1 MQYKKQFYLSK
12 YDVGGVSLVGVP
24 SDAMVFR
31 GLTRSCNKTIINRR
45 KIGREGRRERNLF
58 AAHQNCPDLHTRRV
72 ILRRKEWKR
81 TDKKK
86 NRLIGKT
93 CMCFPCLG

>member
-12 YDVGGVSLVGVP
+12 YDVGGVSLAGVP

-45 KIGREGRRERNLF
+45 KIGKEG
-58 AAHQNCPDLHTRRV
+58 
-72 ILRRKEWKR
+72 
-81 TDKKK
+81 KKPVRSSPK
-86 NRLIGKT
+86 LS
-93 CMCFPCLG
+93 